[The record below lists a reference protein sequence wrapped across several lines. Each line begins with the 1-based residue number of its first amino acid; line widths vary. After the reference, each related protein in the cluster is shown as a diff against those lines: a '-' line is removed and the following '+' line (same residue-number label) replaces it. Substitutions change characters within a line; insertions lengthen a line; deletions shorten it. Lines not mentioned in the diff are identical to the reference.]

1 MFRRFTTFLLLLL
14 LAGNTLLAVPPHPA
28 GTGGCEMKCCEAS
41 HETGPAATIAGVCC
55 MLECPP
61 AAELAPVS
69 AANPTPPIIG
79 LPVPV
84 STNAYVSLVHLPTRF
99 PSAPTR
105 HLHGSS
111 SRYLDCCSFLL

>member
-1 MFRRFTTFLLLLL
+1 MTFFLLLL

-28 GTGGCEMKCCEAS
+28 GTDGCEMECCETA
-41 HETGPAATIAGVCC
+41 HQTGPVATIAGVCC
-55 MLECPP
+55 ILECPP

-69 AANPTPPIIG
+69 ASKPVPPING

-84 STNAYVSLVHLPTRF
+84 STKAFVSLVQVQTRF
-99 PSAPTR
+99 PSTPTR
-105 HLHGSS
+105 YLNGSS